1 MIDWRGAAH
10 PFPNHKSSIVN
21 HKFTKGACIA
31 LPLHYFITATTYG
44 FTEKTPEG
52 QNQQAQAAQ
61 EAAPASPQEAHLAE
75 VILSARLSALRRRD
89 SFSRVVLR

>member
-1 MIDWRGAAH
+1 LAGAGAAR
-10 PFPNHKSSIVN
+10 PFPNRKSKIVN

-31 LPLHYFITATTYG
+31 PPLYCFITATTYG
-44 FTEKTPEG
+44 FTEKTPES